1 MRRFF
6 PVFLSLLL
14 ILALSLG
21 GWWWLRLSPR
31 GVWNPAGP
39 EDAMERI
46 LEEHTTEDWRSLL
59 APLWEG
65 EVSEFEDREQVFS
78 ALFEAAVAGEE
89 LRFYELGEYAS
100 AREAVYLLCA
110 SSHALGAVTLRYED
124 GQWRWADTAA
134 GDRLLGERY
143 TLSLTVPEGC
153 RPTVNGRSV
162 GDEYLAEENIPYG
175 DMTPLESRFAHV
187 PTQRRYEIP
196 GLYFDADVAAE
207 DQTLLYADG
216 ESFRYAPPDAH
227 SYAFRI
233 LAPQDAAVT
242 VNGALLTTADSS
254 GGEDLYVPV
263 DVPEELRG
271 YLPAYL
277 LYEFSGLYSV
287 PEITVTS
294 HDGRLLEGTERG
306 DGTVC
311 YTDAAGEVPE
321 DLASM
326 AGKYMRT
333 ACLFGVSRATY
344 EAFFPYLTGS
354 SDLRSYY
361 LMAQSSLSWI
371 RGAGL
376 DIRNVWC
383 DSYLPLGEEACLL
396 TVHCQCATSNYFTRY
411 DLDLAYRLL
420 CVRTAE
426 GWRIQ
431 DMAYE

>member
-39 EDAMERI
+39 EEAMERI

-100 AREAVYLLCA
+100 AREAVYQLCA
-110 SSHALGAVTLRYED
+110 SSHALGTVTLRYED

-175 DMTPLESRFAHV
+175 S
-187 PTQRRYEIP
+187 
-196 GLYFDADVAAE
+196 
-207 DQTLLYADG
+207 
-216 ESFRYAPPDAH
+216 
-227 SYAFRI
+227 
-233 LAPQDAAVT
+233 
-242 VNGALLTTADSS
+242 
-254 GGEDLYVPV
+254 
-263 DVPEELRG
+263 
-271 YLPAYL
+271 
-277 LYEFSGLYSV
+277 
-287 PEITVTS
+287 
-294 HDGRLLEGTERG
+294 
-306 DGTVC
+306 
-311 YTDAAGEVPE
+311 
-321 DLASM
+321 
-326 AGKYMRT
+326 
-333 ACLFGVSRATY
+333 
-344 EAFFPYLTGS
+344 
-354 SDLRSYY
+354 
-361 LMAQSSLSWI
+361 
-371 RGAGL
+371 
-376 DIRNVWC
+376 
-383 DSYLPLGEEACLL
+383 
-396 TVHCQCATSNYFTRY
+396 
-411 DLDLAYRLL
+411 
-420 CVRTAE
+420 
-426 GWRIQ
+426 
-431 DMAYE
+431 

>member
-1 MRRFF
+1 M
-6 PVFLSLLL
+6 
-14 ILALSLG
+14 
-21 GWWWLRLSPR
+21 
-31 GVWNPAGP
+31 
-39 EDAMERI
+39 
-46 LEEHTTEDWRSLL
+46 
-59 APLWEG
+59 
-65 EVSEFEDREQVFS
+65 
-78 ALFEAAVAGEE
+78 
-89 LRFYELGEYAS
+89 
-100 AREAVYLLCA
+100 
-110 SSHALGAVTLRYED
+110 
-124 GQWRWADTAA
+124 
-134 GDRLLGERY
+134 
-143 TLSLTVPEGC
+143 
-153 RPTVNGRSV
+153 
-162 GDEYLAEENIPYG
+162 
-175 DMTPLESRFAHV
+175 
-187 PTQRRYEIP
+187 
-196 GLYFDADVAAE
+196 
-207 DQTLLYADG
+207 
-216 ESFRYAPPDAH
+216 
-227 SYAFRI
+227 
-233 LAPQDAAVT
+233 
-242 VNGALLTTADSS
+242 DSS

-321 DLASM
+321 DLSSM

-383 DSYLPLGEEACLL
+383 DSYLPLGEDACLL